1 MELIALASVFTVSC
15 ALAVAAGHGVLRLI
29 FRVMTELQPA
39 ANGTNPAS

>member
-1 MELIALASVFTVSC
+1 MELIALASVFTASC

-39 ANGTNPAS
+39 ASGTNPAS